1 METMSHKFKTIDE
14 YHAAMPE
21 SVQALLQELRETIRL
36 AAPKAEEVIS
46 YNMPAFRQQGVLVYY
61 AAWKEHIGFYP
72 AGAPLAA
79 FAEDLRDYKTSKG
92 AIQFPLERGIPK
104 KLVKKIVAYRVKQNE
119 EKAALKKAKP
129 KLNSWQ
135 YNCGSWVE

>member
-1 METMSHKFKTIDE
+1 METTTQKFKTIDE

-21 SVQALLQELRETIRL
+21 SVQRLLQQLRETVRA

-46 YNMPAFRQQGVLVYY
+46 YNMPAFRQQGVLIYY

-79 FAEDLRDYKTSKG
+79 FAEDLKDYKTSKG
-92 AIQFPLERGIPK
+92 AIQFPLEKGIPK

-119 EKAALKKAKP
+119 EKAALKKAKSQT
-129 KLNSWQ
+129 KS
-135 YNCGSWVE
+135 